1 MVAQERCRRPAN
13 LSRHLT
19 REYELDIL
27 RERYEYG
34 DRSIATFKWYAGRD
48 MTYRQCHEIAQ
59 RIAHTTGELPVEC
72 RDYGDIEL
80 RLKRDR
86 ANVSKSKIDAAI
98 AFEGMANAGR
108 SPAAAEASR

>member
-1 MVAQERCRRPAN
+1 MVPTVVSFSMS
-13 LSRHLT
+13 LLK
-19 REYELDIL
+19 IL
-27 RERYEYG
+27 PLQHSSLHAG